1 MDWTRT
7 DRENAAASYDATV
20 KVFNLDGNMPED
32 GLRRVID
39 QAKAALQTQ
48 QQFSIA
54 DAADFGPLK
63 AAQRELGVKG
73 K

>member
-1 MDWTRT
+1 MNR
-7 DRENAAASYDATV
+7 
-20 KVFNLDGNMPED
+20 NMPED

-39 QAKAALQTQ
+39 QAKAALKTQ

-54 DAADFGPLK
+54 DVADFGPLK

>member
-1 MDWTRT
+1 MNR
-7 DRENAAASYDATV
+7 
-20 KVFNLDGNMPED
+20 NMPED

-39 QAKAALQTQ
+39 QAKASLKTQ
-48 QQFSIA
+48 QQFSIS
-54 DAADFGPLK
+54 DVADFGPLK